1 VRRVFEFLAGNFR
14 RAHREMLPAKL
25 TAKKKKLAERR
36 KCDQELTVAANDN
49 VVDDSQQTGWSL
61 SLEIAALE
69 TEINDT
75 KQLEE
80 GPLVITIKDLDHA
93 LRTLGRQCTK
103 KQLEY
108 MIWEVD
114 ENLDGEIN
122 WDEFKMMYHRNVTDE
137 TGLEPFE
144 LFNIV
149 QFMTYLPS
157 LKIDKDFKAQITE
170 DDTMSTLFA
179 RYGHDQTYGRV
190 HVERLM
196 TKLFGDK
203 LKAEKGEGVLSLDEY
218 LRVVGVRNYARKR
231 SAGV

>member
-1 VRRVFEFLAGNFR
+1 MRRVFEFLAGNFR

>member
-1 VRRVFEFLAGNFR
+1 
-14 RAHREMLPAKL
+14 MLPAKL
-25 TAKKKKLAERR
+25 TAKKKQLAERR
-36 KCDQELTVAANDN
+36 KCDQELNVAANDN